1 MVSLKT
7 AWGKVKAAAEVEGRR
22 HDNRHTFIADLAE
35 SGEASDETIRD
46 MAGHVSKQMLKHYS
60 HIRKEAKRALVRKPE
75 PKEEPPVSIEAAKVL
90 AKVQ

>member
-1 MVSLKT
+1 VPHDTHFAGSWKDLKYT
-7 AWGKVKAAAEVEGRR
+7 SGARRAWSGA
-22 HDNRHTFIADLAE
+22 FIADLAE